1 MDNMHNLIIQ
11 HKTEEFLA
19 YITHW
24 EHFYINRATGSIIDE
39 AFTYKVMTG
48 ENGGKAYVQSIA
60 SFKDTFEIVGSNK
73 TDKGVH

>member
-1 MDNMHNLIIQ
+1 MNNMHNLIIK
-11 HKTEEFLA
+11 HKTE
-19 YITHW
+19 

-48 ENGGKAYVQSIA
+48 KDGGKAYVQSIA
-60 SFKDTFEIVGSNK
+60 SFQDTFEIVGSNK